1 MLIDELKRVQAD
13 TFAMYNKAH
22 YYHWNVEGADFVQ
35 YHEFL
40 NDVYTALWEAVDDI
54 AEQVRQLDAYAPN
67 GKRML
72 DELTQVTV
80 DEGIPD
86 ALQMFRQL
94 HQDNQT
100 TMEGIIVAYNSAD
113 SEMQIGLS
121 NFLQDRMMYHKKL
134 DWMLKSIT
142 KTK

>member
-22 YYHWNVEGADFVQ
+22 YYHWNVEGPHFVE
-35 YHEFL
+35 YHKFL
-40 NDVYTALWEAVDDI
+40 DEVYNALWEAVDDI

-67 GKRML
+67 GKRAL
-72 DELTQVTV
+72 DELSHVVV

-86 ALQMFRQL
+86 PLQMFRNL
-94 HQDNQT
+94 HNDNQT
-100 TMEGIIVAYNSAD
+100 TMEGIIIAYNSAD
-113 SEMQIGLS
+113 AEMQIGLS

-134 DWMLKSIT
+134 DWMLKSIIR
-142 KTK
+142 

>member
-35 YHEFL
+35 YHKFL
-40 NDVYTALWEAVDDI
+40 EEIYDALFDAVDDV

-67 GKRML
+67 GRRML
-72 DELTQVTV
+72 VDLAHVTV
-80 DEGIPD
+80 DDGIPD
-86 ALQMFRQL
+86 ALQMMRNL
-94 HQDNQT
+94 HNDNQVA
-100 TMEGIIVAYNSAD
+100 MEGIIVAYNSAD

-134 DWMLKSIT
+134 DWMLKSIIR
-142 KTK
+142 

>member
-35 YHEFL
+35 YHKFL
-40 NDVYTALWEAVDDI
+40 EEIYDALFDAVDDV

-67 GKRML
+67 GRRML
-72 DELTQVTV
+72 VDLAHVTI
-80 DEGIPD
+80 DDGIPD
-86 ALQMFRQL
+86 ALQMFRNL
-94 HQDNQT
+94 HTDNQT
-100 TMEGIIVAYNSAD
+100 TMEGIIIAYNSAD
-113 SEMQIGLS
+113 NEMQIGLS

-134 DWMLKSIT
+134 DWMLKSIV
-142 KTK
+142 K

>member
-1 MLIDELKRVQAD
+1 MLIEELKRVQAD

-35 YHEFL
+35 YHDFL
-40 NDVYTALWEAVDDI
+40 NDVYTALFAAVDDV

-72 DELTQVTV
+72 NELTQIGIDDV
-80 DEGIPD
+80 IPD
-86 ALQMFRQL
+86 ALQMFRNL
-94 HQDNQT
+94 HTDNQT
-100 TMEGIIVAYNSAD
+100 AMEGIIVAYNSAEN
-113 SEMQIGLS
+113 EMQIGLS

-134 DWMLKSIT
+134 DWMLKSII
-142 KTK
+142 K

>member
-1 MLIDELKRVQAD
+1 MLIEELKRVQAD

-35 YHEFL
+35 YHDFL
-40 NDVYTALWEAVDDI
+40 NDVYTALFAAVDDV

-72 DELTQVTV
+72 NELTQIGI
-80 DEGIPD
+80 DDGIPD
-86 ALQMFRQL
+86 ALQMFRNL
-94 HQDNQT
+94 HADNQT
-100 TMEGIIVAYNSAD
+100 AMEGIIVAYNSAD
-113 SEMQIGLS
+113 AEMQIGLS

-142 KTK
+142 KTN

>member
-1 MLIDELKRVQAD
+1 MLIEELKRVQAD

-35 YHEFL
+35 YHDFL
-40 NDVYTALWEAVDDI
+40 NDVYTALFAAVDDI

-67 GKRML
+67 GRRML
-72 DELTQVTV
+72 DELAQVTV

-94 HQDNQT
+94 HLDNQT

-142 KTK
+142 KSK

>member
-1 MLIDELKRVQAD
+1 MLIDELKRVQSD

-35 YHEFL
+35 YHDFL
-40 NDVYTALWEAVDDI
+40 NDVYTALFAAVDDI

-72 DELTQVTV
+72 NELTTIVI
-80 DEGIPD
+80 DDGIPD
-86 ALQMFRQL
+86 AIQMMRNL
-94 HQDNQT
+94 HTDNQT
-100 TMEGIIVAYNSAD
+100 AMEGIIVAYNSAEN
-113 SEMQIGLS
+113 EMQISLS

-134 DWMLKSIT
+134 DWMLKSII
-142 KTK
+142 K

>member
-22 YYHWNVEGADFVQ
+22 YYHWNVEGPHFVE
-35 YHEFL
+35 YHKFL
-40 NDVYTALWEAVDDI
+40 EEIYDALFDAVDDI

-67 GKRML
+67 GRRML
-72 DELTQVTV
+72 VDLAHVTV
-80 DEGIPD
+80 DEGIPE
-86 ALQMFRQL
+86 AIQMFRNL
-94 HQDNQT
+94 HADNQT

-134 DWMLKSIT
+134 DWMLKSIIR
-142 KTK
+142 